1 MPIYHW
7 HRIVLVPK
15 GHPLTKHTKPIDLKA
30 LAEHPLVTY
39 VFSGTG
45 ESSFKR
51 AFREHGLEPR
61 VVFTARDAD
70 IIKTYVRMG
79 MGVGVIASM
88 AFECA
93 DREDLVA
100 IDASELFPRVTT
112 WLGFPRDMVLRG
124 YMVDFVHLFAPHY
137 SPRLIR
143 DAAARRR
150 RRRSTSCCAAIP
162 LPIKGGCEQEQA
174 TAVEPGAAR
183 KPSAGDG
190 SPIATRAWAHSL
202 GTISRRSCRNS
213 SPDPRTRTSGHRWST
228 P

>member
-15 GHPLTKHTKPIDLKA
+15 GHVLAKNPKPVDLHA
-30 LAEHPLVTY
+30 LADHPLVTY

-51 AFREHGLEPR
+51 AFRDHGLEPR

-100 IDASELFPRVTT
+100 IDASSLFPRVTT

-143 DAAARRR
+143 DVARAQ
-150 RRRSTSCCAAIP
+150 TQEEVDALLKDLP
-162 LPIKGGCEQEQA
+162 LPIKAGCEQA
-174 TAVEPGAAR
+174 PP
-183 KPSAGDG
+183 K
-190 SPIATRAWAHSL
+190 
-202 GTISRRSCRNS
+202 
-213 SPDPRTRTSGHRWST
+213 
-228 P
+228 

>member
-1 MPIYHW
+1 
-7 HRIVLVPK
+7 
-15 GHPLTKHTKPIDLKA
+15 
-30 LAEHPLVTY
+30 

-51 AFREHGLEPR
+51 AFREQGLEPR

-100 IDASELFPRVTT
+100 IDASALFPRVTT

-137 SPRLIR
+137 STRLIR
-143 DAAARRR
+143 DAARAQTQEEVDDML
-150 RRRSTSCCAAIP
+150 RSVSLP
-162 LPIKGGCEQEQA
+162 LKGGCEQEEQRS
-174 TAVEPGAAR
+174 AR
-183 KPSAGDG
+183 
-190 SPIATRAWAHSL
+190 TRA
-202 GTISRRSCRNS
+202 T
-213 SPDPRTRTSGHRWST
+213 D
-228 P
+228 

>member
-15 GHPLTKHTKPIDLKA
+15 GHALAKQQKPVDLQS

-100 IDASELFPRVTT
+100 IDARELFPRVTT

-137 SPRLIR
+137 SARQIR
-143 DAAARRR
+143 DAARAPTQAEVDELLREV
-150 RRRSTSCCAAIP
+150 P
-162 LPIKGGCEQEQA
+162 LPLKAGCEQES
-174 TAVEPGAAR
+174 AVVAR
-183 KPSAGDG
+183 
-190 SPIATRAWAHSL
+190 
-202 GTISRRSCRNS
+202 SRDAS
-213 SPDPRTRTSGHRWST
+213 
-228 P
+228 

>member
-1 MPIYHW
+1 
-7 HRIVLVPK
+7 
-15 GHPLTKHTKPIDLKA
+15 
-30 LAEHPLVTY
+30 

-51 AFREHGLEPR
+51 AFREQGLEPR

-88 AFECA
+88 AFECT

-100 IDASELFPRVTT
+100 IDAKDLFPMVTT

-137 SPRLIR
+137 STRLIR
-143 DAAARRR
+143 DVARAQDREEVDTLLKGIGLPL
-150 RRRSTSCCAAIP
+150 RS
-162 LPIKGGCEQEQA
+162 GCEQDAA
-174 TAVEPGAAR
+174 T
-183 KPSAGDG
+183 S
-190 SPIATRAWAHSL
+190 
-202 GTISRRSCRNS
+202 
-213 SPDPRTRTSGHRWST
+213 
-228 P
+228 

>member
-1 MPIYHW
+1 
-7 HRIVLVPK
+7 VLVQK
-15 GHPLTKHTKPIDLKA
+15 GHALTKRTKPIDLQA

-88 AFECA
+88 AFECT

-100 IDASELFPRVTT
+100 LDASELFPRVTT
-112 WLGFPRDMVLRG
+112 WLGFPRDMVLRK
-124 YMVDFVHLFAPHY
+124 YMIDFINLFAPHY
-137 SPRLIR
+137 TTRQIR
-143 DAAARRR
+143 DAAKAQSQEEVDDLVRE
-150 RRRSTSCCAAIP
+150 IP
-162 LPIKGGCEQEQA
+162 LPIKSGCEQEPQK
-174 TAVEPGAAR
+174 VMVG
-183 KPSAGDG
+183 
-190 SPIATRAWAHSL
+190 
-202 GTISRRSCRNS
+202 
-213 SPDPRTRTSGHRWST
+213 
-228 P
+228 